1 MYKVLARRDEE
12 SKWIVKRVAVF
23 SKANAS
29 EISARFEKEGFE
41 TCIKEYGTEQKSKK
55 RNVGG
60 GVKMTDDAKKE
71 LAEIN
76 VYNGVIIDIL
86 NEGSKK
92 SVEIAKGLLKKNM
105 ERINAISEK

>member
-1 MYKVLARRDEE
+1 MYKVLARRDEK

-55 RNVGG
+55 KERRRRCKDDGRGKKGTGRNQRVQWRDYRHFERGQQEIGG
-60 GVKMTDDAKKE
+60 DCERFAEKE
-71 LAEIN
+71 
-76 VYNGVIIDIL
+76 YGTH
-86 NEGSKK
+86 
-92 SVEIAKGLLKKNM
+92 
-105 ERINAISEK
+105 